1 MTNTIADI
9 TQDSEVIMLVG
20 SNPEHAHPVIGM
32 QIRQAVQRGAKLIV
46 VDPRDIDLSR
56 QADIHLKLRPGTNI
70 AFANGMMHIFIEED
84 LIDHEFIEK
93 RTEHFEE
100 IKKVVAEYTPEKVA
114 EICRIDPDKLRE
126 AARLYAKAKTAPVI
140 YCLGVTEHH
149 TGTHGV
155 ISLSNMVMMVGKF
168 GKRGCG
174 LNPLRGQNNVQG
186 ACDMGADPKQ
196 FPGYQNLDI
205 PEVMDKFEKAWGTKL
220 NHEIGTKATECF
232 GKMTT
237 GEIRGLFI
245 FGEDPMRTD
254 PNTRHVLRALS
265 SLDFLVVDEL
275 FMTETAKLAD
285 VILPGRSYAE
295 KEGTFT
301 NTERR
306 VQRVRKAVEIEGETR
321 EDTWIF
327 TEIMNRMGYPQ
338 PHLTAAEIMDEIA
351 SVTPNFAGISHERL
365 DSTEVA
371 GRGLQWPCRS
381 KDKPGTE
388 IMHVGKFARGLG
400 CFIPTRHVP
409 SMELPDEDYPII
421 MMTGRILYH
430 YNACAM
436 TDKVEGLNEMAPDSF
451 IELNTEDAEKLEVRD
466 GDMVNVSSRRG
477 KIQARAV
484 VSEKTNPGEC
494 WMPFHYIGGANW
506 LTSDALDSISK
517 TPEYKVCTVKVEKIP
532 ESDYMREMSCV

>member
-100 IKKVVAEYTPEKVA
+100 IKKVVAEYTPERVA

-205 PEVMDKFEKAWGTKL
+205 PEVMDKFEKTWGTKL

-400 CFIPTRHVP
+400 CFIPTRHIP

-436 TDKVEGLNEMAPDSF
+436 TDKVDGLNEMAPDSF

>member
-100 IKKVVAEYTPEKVA
+100 IKRVVAEYTPERVA

>member
-381 KDKPGTE
+381 KDQPGTE
-388 IMHVGKFARGLG
+388 IMHVGKFARDLG
-400 CFIPTRHVP
+400 CFIPTRHIP

>member
-100 IKKVVAEYTPEKVA
+100 IKKVVAEYTPERVA

-381 KDKPGTE
+381 KDQPGTE

-400 CFIPTRHVP
+400 CFIPTRHIP

-436 TDKVEGLNEMAPDSF
+436 TDKVDGLNEMAPDSF

>member
-100 IKKVVAEYTPEKVA
+100 IKKVVAEYTPERVA

-400 CFIPTRHVP
+400 CFIPTRHIP

-436 TDKVEGLNEMAPDSF
+436 TDKVDGLNEMAPDSF

>member
-100 IKKVVAEYTPEKVA
+100 IKKVVAEYTPERVA

-381 KDKPGTE
+381 KDQPGTE

-400 CFIPTRHVP
+400 CFIPTRHIP

>member
-100 IKKVVAEYTPEKVA
+100 IKKVVAEYTPERVA

-205 PEVMDKFEKAWGTKL
+205 PEVMEKFERAWGTKL